1 MRSWFVNQSSDP
13 EGQRQG
19 QRSCYPLEYE
29 QTSSTGIKERRQ
41 RKTLSLSGRQ
51 NSYSAF
57 HNSVSVQ
64 TLRLNFHQMVLTDR
78 GAPSE
83 DIYPLTHGP
92 FFLQWDW
99 VIVSLSSI
107 TALNPHKWKWPL
119 PCVMLRVWQNAWV
132 WPFSVQSSFAVCPKK
147 IIVSNLNLHP
157 NMPWPQETLMWE
169 CGSGPSMAVSLKSGF
184 KEPRLYHCSFRICQ
198 TVHSVGITW
207 YHIPQGSLF
216 VYDSWGRRRRMQII
230 FWTHTK
236 KTYQSSSGT
245 TKLLHCQKNRLSLKA
260 ATMFTSSEL
269 PEQVHWNG
277 DKLWHSTPCSQE
289 HCAVGL

>member
-1 MRSWFVNQSSDP
+1 
-13 EGQRQG
+13 
-19 QRSCYPLEYE
+19 
-29 QTSSTGIKERRQ
+29 
-41 RKTLSLSGRQ
+41 
-51 NSYSAF
+51 
-57 HNSVSVQ
+57 
-64 TLRLNFHQMVLTDR
+64 
-78 GAPSE
+78 
-83 DIYPLTHGP
+83 
-92 FFLQWDW
+92 
-99 VIVSLSSI
+99 
-107 TALNPHKWKWPL
+107 
-119 PCVMLRVWQNAWV
+119 MLRVWQTAWV

-184 KEPRLYHCSFRICQ
+184 KEPRLYHRSFRICQ

-245 TKLLHCQKNRLSLKA
+245 TKLSLPKKQ
-260 ATMFTSSEL
+260 TFL
-269 PEQVHWNG
+269 KGRNYVH
-277 DKLWHSTPCSQE
+277 KLWIARAGALKWRQDMAFNSLLTRALCSWLLML
-289 HCAVGL
+289 HALALCARTATVLVKLAPSYRHKEPMTGPRLLP